1 MINLFNLKN
10 QITGYLIAIGGIII
24 AIFTVFM
31 CGKIQGRQQAEAKQ
45 NEDIIRTQ
53 QKINDAGNLS
63 SDDVLKRLRDGE
75 F

>member
-1 MINLFNLKN
+1 MNLFNLKN
-10 QITGYLIAIGGIII
+10 QIAGYLIAIGGIII
-24 AIFTVFM
+24 AIFTAFM
-31 CGKIQGRQQAEAKQ
+31 RGKTQGRQQAEAKQ

>member
-10 QITGYLIAIGGIII
+10 QIAGYLIAIGGIII

-31 CGKIQGRQQAEAKQ
+31 RGKTQGRQQAEAKQ

>member
-1 MINLFNLKN
+1 MNLFNLKN
-10 QITGYLIAIGGIII
+10 QIAGYLIAIGGIII
-24 AIFTVFM
+24 AIFTAFM
-31 CGKIQGRQQAEAKQ
+31 RGKTQGRKQAEAKQ

-63 SDDVLKRLRDGE
+63 GDDVLKRLRDGE